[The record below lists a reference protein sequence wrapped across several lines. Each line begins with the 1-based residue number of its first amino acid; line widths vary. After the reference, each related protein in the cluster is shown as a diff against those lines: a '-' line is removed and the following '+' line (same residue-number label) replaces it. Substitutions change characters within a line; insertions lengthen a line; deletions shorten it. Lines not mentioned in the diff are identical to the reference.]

1 MGSGAAVAAPEA
13 YMQYMI
19 WSRTV
24 RRHPD
29 SEWHMLVIKS
39 RRALKRA
46 PAFAHDMLW
55 HQPCAVAQRAMVIET
70 RAGWTGAYNY
80 IISNAYYINGIQ
92 GSQPDW
98 CDLGN

>member
-1 MGSGAAVAAPEA
+1 MAAPEA

-29 SEWHMLVIKS
+29 SEWHMLVIQS

-46 PAFAHDMLW
+46 PAFAHGMLW
-55 HQPCAVAQRAMVIET
+55 HQPCAVAQRAKVVET
-70 RAGWTGAYNY
+70 RAGCTGAST
-80 IISNAYYINGIQ
+80 IRVRVPGRER
-92 GSQPDW
+92 G
-98 CDLGN
+98 

>member
-46 PAFAHDMLW
+46 PACAHDMLW

-70 RAGWTGAYNY
+70 RAGCTGAGA
-80 IISNAYYINGIQ
+80 IRVRPPVRERG
-92 GSQPDW
+92 
-98 CDLGN
+98 

>member
-1 MGSGAAVAAPEA
+1 MAAPEA
-13 YMQYMI
+13 YVQYMI

-24 RRHPD
+24 RWHPD
-29 SEWHMLVIKS
+29 SAWHMVVMQS

-70 RAGWTGAYNY
+70 RAGCTGAGA
-80 IISNAYYINGIQ
+80 IRVRVPGKER
-92 GSQPDW
+92 G
-98 CDLGN
+98 